1 MVECYSPF
9 NKTLMYYGSNSEPGA
24 HFPFNFLFI
33 GTFDQQSDAAK
44 VHNMIKSWIRGMPT
58 GMWPNWVVS
67 RTILIEQL
75 SIVNTY
81 LNSNIIDGK
90 LLCCSVR

>member
-1 MVECYSPF
+1 
-9 NKTLMYYGSNSEPGA
+9 MYYGTNSEPGA

-44 VHNMIKSWIRGMPT
+44 VHSMIKSWIHGMPT

-67 RTILIEQL
+67 KAIYRKPNQLIK
-75 SIVNTY
+75 Y
-81 LNSNIIDGK
+81 LFQQ
-90 LLCCSVR
+90 

>member
-1 MVECYSPF
+1 MMVECYSPF
-9 NKTLMYYGSNSEPGA
+9 DKTMLYYGNHTSPGA

-44 VHNMIKSWIRGMPT
+44 VHNMIKSWIQGMPA

-67 RTILIEQL
+67 RTNND
-75 SIVNTY
+75 SY
-81 LNSNIIDGK
+81 LNAVII
-90 LLCCSVR
+90 SVENYYDF